1 MKILDRY
8 LLTEMLWPFVGG
20 LLTFMVL
27 ISGHMLFL
35 AIETLVDHRVPLW
48 GVLQYVAYQLPG
60 ATIMALPVATLLA
73 ASLALNRLAR
83 DHEIT
88 AIRTGG
94 ASPARLLLPAAGL
107 GALAALIS
115 IWLSG
120 TAAPASTRAAATLLR
135 NVVLQQKALVFR
147 PHQFFDTGR
156 GISLYVEGVDHRRD
170 TVQGLHAFLL
180 RPDAPPV
187 LLWAPEAI
195 FGATTLE
202 APTTRTYAL
211 DPSGA
216 LSWGNSGLASID
228 LTRIGQMSAPA
239 RSGGLQ
245 DMSLAELRLAQQRTR
260 AYDPEGGR
268 RYALEIQSRLAMA
281 CACIVFA
288 FVAGPVTW
296 RFGRGQNLVGVLATI
311 LVVFVFYVLML
322 WTRMLGLRGF
332 LPPVVAAWA
341 QDVVFLAGGLIAIFR
356 QR

>member
-8 LLTEMLWPFVGG
+8 LLAEMLWPFVGG
-20 LLTFMVL
+20 VLTFMVL

-48 GVLQYVAYQLPG
+48 GVLRYVGYQLPG

-88 AIRTGG
+88 AIRSGG

-107 GALAALIS
+107 GAIAAVLS

-120 TAAPASTRAAATLLR
+120 SLAPGANRAAAALLR
-135 NVVLQQKALVFR
+135 EVVLQQKALVFR
-147 PHQFFDTGR
+147 PHQFLDTGR
-156 GISLYVEGVDHRRD
+156 GISLYVEGTDQRAN

-180 RPDAPPV
+180 RADAPPV
-187 LLWAPEAI
+187 LLWAPQAQ
-195 FGATTLE
+195 FGETTLY
-202 APTTRTYAL
+202 APATRTYAL
-211 DPSGA
+211 DTSGGLTCGESGA
-216 LSWGNSGLASID
+216 ASID
-228 LTRIGQMSAPA
+228 LTRLGSPTALGA
-239 RSGGLQ
+239 RRIQ
-245 DMSLAELRLAQQRTR
+245 DMTLAELQQAGRQTQSAGPGSGR
-260 AYDPEGGR
+260 AYT
-268 RYALEIQSRLAMA
+268 LEIHSRLAMA
-281 CACIVFA
+281 FACIVFA
-288 FVAGPVTW
+288 FVAGPITW

-322 WTRMLGLRGF
+322 WTRMLGSRGL
-332 LPPVVAAWA
+332 LPPVAAAWA
-341 QDVVFLAGGLIAIFR
+341 QDVLFLGGGLIAIWR